1 MNKNIFRKHCL
12 KELKKQ
18 KNHSSFLIDKK
29 IQKKLY
35 KRIEESN
42 AKTVMLYLP
51 MDIEVDIMPLI
62 VKLRREKRT
71 IFVPFMEGES
81 FRLVKYRMPL
91 ERKKFG
97 IKEPK
102 YSKQYKPRGID
113 IAIVPIVGS
122 DPSKRRI
129 GFGKGMYDRFFEREG
144 KNIKKTLFVTRVLCL
159 SSQVI
164 TDDYDIKADEIITAY
179 KSIKSI

>member
-1 MNKNIFRKHCL
+1 MNKNSFRKHCL
-12 KELKKQ
+12 EKLRKQ
-18 KNHSSFLIDKK
+18 EKRSSFLIDKK
-29 IQKKLY
+29 IQKSLY
-35 KRIEESN
+35 KKIKQSN
-42 AKTVMLYLP
+42 AQTIMLYIP
-51 MDIEVDIMPLI
+51 MNIEVDIMSLI
-62 VKLRREKRT
+62 VQLRREKRT

-91 ERKKFG
+91 EERKFG

-113 IAIVPIVGS
+113 IAIVPIVGT
-122 DPSKRRI
+122 DPSMRRI

-144 KNIKKTLFVTRVLCL
+144 KYIKKTLFVTRVFCL

-164 TDDYDIKADEIITAY
+164 TDNYDIKADEIITAY